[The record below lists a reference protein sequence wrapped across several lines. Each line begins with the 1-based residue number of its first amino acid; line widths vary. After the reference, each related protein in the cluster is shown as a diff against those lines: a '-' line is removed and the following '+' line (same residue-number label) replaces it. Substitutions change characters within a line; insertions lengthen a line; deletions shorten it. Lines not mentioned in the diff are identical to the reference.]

1 MTENNYD
8 SLLLEDLLD
17 DIELSDAPKKTA
29 AQKLAADL
37 SDADDEHERPNYP
50 NFIKLVFKQEI
61 RIADYHSGTIHIAKN
76 LIKSAKKLQLVFD
89 SGFFFDNCYL
99 DFILGDTKDEDE
111 TIEYNDDKLL
121 LLHRKGIRP
130 GRFIVKVW
138 YDNSRLRYRK
148 LNRFFNGIF
157 GIQDNEQ
164 EFWIVYIQVPVVRGG
179 EEYSYGVR
187 NYEQFSI
194 DKWYVITHMPIS
206 TSVYLNML
214 CGTIQELIPTGEV
227 NKFLKLLDGS
237 NDVWS
242 RIATLITQRYAE
254 RKHNNGNFYL
264 LSGKHHQISDEVR
277 NYKFMKTYAINPA
290 NATGCFVLK
299 SDGTLQKNKSDQPKI
314 DKKEFTNTLKA
325 YLDRDDITF
334 NIYENRGSYYMTYLI
349 FDQPMI
355 LNGLEYIIMFEC
367 SCSSKSATYQVAQT
381 IRPITFSGISDATAI
396 QHFINQSPFDYSNK
410 WQMEVLDYMNRLEAL

>member
-1 MTENNYD
+1 MMNTDNNYD

-17 DIELSDAPKKTA
+17 NIELSDAPKKTA
-29 AQKLAADL
+29 AQNLAADL
-37 SDADDEHERPNYP
+37 SDDESGHERPDYP
-50 NFIKLVFKQEI
+50 NFIQLGFKQYI
-61 RIADYHSGTIHIAKN
+61 SIAAYHSGTIRIEKN
-76 LIKSAKKLQLVFD
+76 LIKSAEQLRLVFD

-99 DFILGDTKDEDE
+99 EFILGDTKDEDE
-111 TIEYNDDKLL
+111 TIEYNGDKLL
-121 LLHRKGIRP
+121 LLHRKEENI

-138 YDNSRLRYRK
+138 YDKSRLRYRK
-148 LNRFFNGIF
+148 LNRFFNCIF

-164 EFWIVYIQVPVVRGG
+164 EFWIEYIKVPVVRGA
-179 EEYSYGVR
+179 EEYSYGIR
-187 NYEQFSI
+187 NWQHFSV
-194 DKWYVITHMPIS
+194 DKWYVMNHRPTN
-206 TSVYLNML
+206 TSEYLNML

-242 RIATLITQRYAE
+242 HIATLITQRYAE
-254 RKHNNGNFYL
+254 RKHNNGGFYL

-314 DKKEFTNTLKA
+314 DKKEFTNALKA

-334 NIYENRGSYYMTYLI
+334 NLYENRGSYYMTYLI

-367 SCSSKSATYQVAQT
+367 SCASKSATYQVAQT
-381 IRPITFSGISDATAI
+381 IKPITFSDVSDETAMR
-396 QHFINQSPFDYSNK
+396 HFIVQSPLDYSNK
-410 WQMEVLDYMNRLEAL
+410 WQMEVIDCMNKL